1 MAIPRVIHE
10 FSIDPAYFAL
20 RPPKR
25 GGEGDYDELDR
36 RVTVL
41 EECCAEVQPQ
51 TIYLT
56 EVVEQLDNMVP
67 ITNPEIDRLF
77 R

>member
-25 GGEGDYDELDR
+25 GGGGDYDELDR

-41 EECCAEVQPQ
+41 EECCAEV
-51 TIYLT
+51 
-56 EVVEQLDNMVP
+56 
-67 ITNPEIDRLF
+67 
-77 R
+77 